1 LWSGNFYPALKK
13 LGHEIVESQADLL
26 PTSRFMHV
34 ASGFTPE
41 ELAMRARTTE
51 QIIAEVRAAQR
62 AGPVHAFL
70 SYFYN
75 AHFDPRGFEELR
87 HLGIPSINFYCN
99 STYQFGHVAAVA
111 AKVDF
116 SWHAE
121 RDARGLYL
129 GAGGNPVWVQMGADP
144 AVYHPVNDMERKAK
158 ACFIGQRYA
167 DRDRWAAALITA
179 GVPLDLYGSGWGEN
193 DAATAQDN
201 SCVYLGRVR
210 YRPGSVQ
217 SYLRTA
223 ADIFRAVGLVRGIWR
238 GARLCHYRST
248 TRRLT
253 PLLRK
258 AAKDRAMY
266 VPETLAA
273 YDVALNFSNV
283 WSDGRPGS
291 KLIPHV
297 RLRDFE
303 APMCRT
309 CYLTGHTDEI
319 GEFYD
324 LGKEIDTYRTPDEL
338 IDKTQYYLRHPAEA
352 EKLREAGYL
361 RARKDHTWERRF
373 EELFRKIGVNANG

>member
-1 LWSGNFYPALKK
+1 
-13 LGHEIVESQADLL
+13 
-26 PTSRFMHV
+26 MHI
-34 ASGFTPE
+34 SDGFTRE
-41 ELAMRARTTE
+41 EL
-51 QIIAEVRAAQR
+51 EVRAQTTERILDEVRLAQR
-62 AGPVHAFL
+62 QSQIHLFL

-75 AHFDPRGFEELR
+75 AHFDPRGFDELR
-87 HLGIPSINFYCN
+87 YLGIPSINFFCN

-129 GAGGNPVWVQMGADP
+129 SVGGTPVWVQMGADP
-144 AVYHPVNDMERKAK
+144 TVYHPLDNVERKAK

-179 GVPLDLYGSGWGEN
+179 GVPLDLYGSGWGAN
-193 DAATAQDN
+193 DAATEQDD
-201 SCVYLGRVR
+201 SPVYLGRAR

-217 SYLRTA
+217 SYLRAA
-223 ADIFRAVGLVRGIWR
+223 ADMCRAGGLVRGIWR
-238 GARLCHYRST
+238 VARLCHYRST

-258 AAKDRAMY
+258 AAKAYVTY

-273 YDVALNFSNV
+273 YEVVLNFSNV
-283 WSDGRPGS
+283 WADGRPGS

-303 APMCRT
+303 APMCWT

-319 GEFYD
+319 GEFYE
-324 LGKEIDTYRTPDEL
+324 LGREIDTYKTPDEL
-338 IDKTQYYLRHPAEA
+338 IDKTRYYLTHAADA
-352 EKLREAGYL
+352 EKLRQAGYL

-373 EELFRKIGVNANG
+373 ENLFQQISLQI